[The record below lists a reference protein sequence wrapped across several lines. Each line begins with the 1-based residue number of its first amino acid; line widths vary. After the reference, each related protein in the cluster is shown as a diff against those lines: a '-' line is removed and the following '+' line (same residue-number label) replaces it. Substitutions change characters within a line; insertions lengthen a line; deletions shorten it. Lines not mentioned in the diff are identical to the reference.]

1 MTKNFQAPLN
11 SYNYRC
17 STVELSDV
25 VPQLRG
31 LNIMK
36 KIGHNPVSTVV
47 SIKPVPHSTW
57 KVNHLC
63 QNIYKLCLVY
73 GVQGHVIK
81 SSLNIVLENAC
92 RLWKVFCVT
101 ENYIGL

>member
-11 SYNYRC
+11 SYNYRY

-25 VPQLRG
+25 APQLRG
-31 LNIMK
+31 LNMMK
-36 KIGHNPVSTVV
+36 KIGHYPVSTVV

-63 QNIYKLCLVY
+63 KNIYY
-73 GVQGHVIK
+73 PSFSYTIQGHVIK

-101 ENYIGL
+101 ENHIRL

>member
-31 LNIMK
+31 LNMMK

-63 QNIYKLCLVY
+63 QNVYKLRPVY
-73 GVQGHVIK
+73 GVQSHVIK
-81 SSLNIVLENAC
+81 ALLNVLLEDAC
-92 RLWKVFCVT
+92 RLRKVFCIAK
-101 ENYIGL
+101 NYIRL

>member
-25 VPQLRG
+25 APQLRG
-31 LNIMK
+31 LNMMK
-36 KIGHNPVSTVV
+36 KIGHYPVSTVV

-57 KVNHLC
+57 KDSIIMSKYL
-63 QNIYKLCLVY
+63 QTLSCLRSPRSCR
-73 GVQGHVIK
+73 QGQP
-81 SSLNIVLENAC
+81 
-92 RLWKVFCVT
+92 
-101 ENYIGL
+101 

>member
-11 SYNYRC
+11 SYNYRY

-25 VPQLRG
+25 APQLRG
-31 LNIMK
+31 LNMMK
-36 KIGHNPVSTVV
+36 KIGHYPVSTVV
-47 SIKPVPHSTW
+47 SLKPVPHSTW

-81 SSLNIVLENAC
+81 SGLNIVLENTC

-101 ENYIGL
+101 ENHIGL